1 MSKTSPVNLPASV
14 RQRLLDLSRTRGED
28 FNFVL
33 TRYAVERL
41 LYRITRSEY
50 ASQFV
55 LKGAS
60 LIGVWTGK
68 EFRATRD
75 VDLLGYGDLSD
86 ERIREIF
93 QQICSVDVEPD
104 GLQFDPEGIR
114 VENIREGQVYGGR
127 RVQLLASI
135 GSALITVQIDIG
147 FGDPVTPEA
156 RKITYPTLLGF
167 PAPRILAYPPET
179 VIAEKLE
186 ALVSLGMVT
195 TRMKDIYDLR
205 LMARLLT
212 FEGSTL
218 VDAIRATFNSRKT
231 DMPTTTPAALSDEFA
246 KDEDKRK
253 QWTAFLTR
261 SGLDNPDVE
270 LSKVIAELRSFLEPP
285 LKAAAGGTVFP
296 TSWLNSGTW
305 V

>member
-1 MSKTSPVNLPASV
+1 M
-14 RQRLLDLSRTRGED
+14 LDLSRTRGED